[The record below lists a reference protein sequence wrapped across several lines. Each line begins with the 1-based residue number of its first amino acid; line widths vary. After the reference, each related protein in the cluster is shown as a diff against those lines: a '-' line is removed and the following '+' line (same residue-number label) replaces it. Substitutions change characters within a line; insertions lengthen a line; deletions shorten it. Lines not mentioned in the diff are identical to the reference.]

1 MCWRNLS
8 GKLRLSDASEVQ
20 LHIGHD
26 FSCSTVMLLL
36 QETRGNLTVSSQAL
50 GTHQKC
56 TLQSPISH
64 MHSLRL
70 WPSAHWLLAGVGSAC
85 LLGVTHQRAVPLLK
99 SKSKLKIG
107 DTSVVF
113 LACLEPPINQ
123 THMQAIEGRE
133 AFVEESTIHLPFLYP
148 FCMILYPLFTKFS
161 QKNLSKMIV

>member
-1 MCWRNLS
+1 MCCRNLS

-26 FSCSTVMLLL
+26 FSCSAVMLLL

-85 LLGVTHQRAVPLLK
+85 LLGVTHQRAVPLLLSVWCEATHSTYITECLSITQACK

-113 LACLEPPINQ
+113 LACLEPPIN
-123 THMQAIEGRE
+123 
-133 AFVEESTIHLPFLYP
+133 
-148 FCMILYPLFTKFS
+148 
-161 QKNLSKMIV
+161 